1 MKQQA
6 SETASAI
13 VNWLQTTGVDY
24 GFRILAAVIIL
35 AVGAIVISL
44 AAKALAKM
52 LEKTRLGEKSLVAK
66 FLVSV
71 AVKVAWAFLIVVAL
85 GKLGVD
91 VGPIIAGLGV
101 TGFIIGFAFQESLGS
116 LAAGLMIAINKPF
129 KVGDFVSVAGLDGSI
144 TALDMMAVT
153 LATGDNRKITIPNK
167 QAWGAPIINF
177 SALDKRR
184 VDIAVG
190 IAYGADISLA
200 KKTALET
207 IAAVPGVLADP
218 APMAEV
224 TSLNDSAVA
233 LTVRAWSKTADY
245 WKVYFAGIQGVKEAF
260 DRAGVAIPFPQL
272 DVHVVK
278 SEA

>member
-35 AVGAIVISL
+35 SVGAIVISL

-184 VDIAVG
+184 VDLAVG

-207 IAAVPGVLADP
+207 ISAVPGVLADP

-272 DVHVVK
+272 DVHVVMPR
-278 SEA
+278 S

>member
-1 MKQQA
+1 MNAQVTQSA
-6 SETASAI
+6 SKLVE
-13 VNWLQTTGVDY
+13 WLQTTGAAY
-24 GFRILAAVIIL
+24 GLRIVAALVMLLA
-35 AVGAIVISL
+35 GAIAIRI
-44 AAKALAKM
+44 AATALEKL

-71 AVKVAWAFLIVVAL
+71 AVKVGWAFLIVVVL

-101 TGFIIGFAFQESLGS
+101 TGFILGFAFQESLGS
-116 LAAGLMIAINKPF
+116 LAAGLMIAVNKPF

-153 LATGDNRKITIPNK
+153 LATPDNRKITIPNK

-184 VDIAVG
+184 VDISVG
-190 IAYGADISLA
+190 IAYGADITLA

-207 IAAVPGVLADP
+207 MKAIPGVLDTP

-224 TSLNDSAVA
+224 KSLDDSAVS
-233 LTVRAWSKTADY
+233 LTVRAWSRNSDY
-245 WKVYFAGIQGVKEAF
+245 WSVYFAGVQGVKEAF
-260 DRAGVAIPFPQL
+260 DKAGVAIPFPQV
-272 DVHVVK
+272 DVHMIQ
-278 SEA
+278 S